1 MPWKRGQDGERP
13 PGWILNLGAL
23 VVTALMAQGTP
34 SRALAAEL
42 PLVVSV
48 SVPPQAYFVERIGG
62 ERVEVHVLVPPGT
75 SPATYEPSPRQM
87 VALGRS
93 RLYVEVGHPDFLFE
107 QRHLE
112 TLLKGN
118 TQVVTVDMA
127 AGTGTFCQD
136 EQGRELDGDPHIWLS
151 PRLMRTAAANIAAE
165 LVRLD
170 PEGAPYYRQNLES
183 LLSDIERLD
192 LELRQ
197 LLSGLQ
203 GRRFMVFHPA
213 WSHFA
218 CEYGL
223 RQMAIESGG
232 KEPGPAQLVAT
243 IEEARREGIRVVFA
257 QKGFS
262 DRSARVIAAELDA
275 RVEELDPLAHDWL
288 ENLRFSAERIAA
300 ALR

>member
-257 QKGFS
+257 QN
-262 DRSARVIAAELDA
+262 
-275 RVEELDPLAHDWL
+275 EELDPLAHDWL

>member
-151 PRLMRTAAANIAAE
+151 PRWMRTAAANIEAE

>member
-197 LLSGLQ
+197 LLSVLQ

>member
-1 MPWKRGQDGERP
+1 
-13 PGWILNLGAL
+13 
-23 VVTALMAQGTP
+23 
-34 SRALAAEL
+34 
-42 PLVVSV
+42 
-48 SVPPQAYFVERIGG
+48 VPPQAYFVERIGG

-112 TLLKGN
+112 TLLTGN

-127 AGTGTFCQD
+127 AGTGIFCQD

-151 PRLMRTAAANIAAE
+151 PRLMRTAAANIEAE

-288 ENLRFSAERIAA
+288 ENLRFSAGRIAA